1 MIITHAHFQIDP
13 TKEQEFLEEIRPLME
28 QSRAEDGNIS
38 YDLLKDT
45 EKENTYTMVEVWKD
59 MEAVEV
65 HGNSNHFTAFLEKA
79 PQFLTAPLQI
89 ESYEGNKI
97 ER

>member
-13 TKEQEFLEEIRPLME
+13 TKEQEFLEEIRSLIE
-28 QSRAEDGNIS
+28 KSRVEEGNIS
-38 YDLLKDT
+38 YNLMKDI
-45 EKENTYTMVEVWKD
+45 EKENTYTMVEVWED
-59 MEAVEV
+59 QESVER
-65 HGNSNHFTAFLEKA
+65 HGNSSHFTAFVEKA

-89 ESYEGNKI
+89 ESYEGQKL